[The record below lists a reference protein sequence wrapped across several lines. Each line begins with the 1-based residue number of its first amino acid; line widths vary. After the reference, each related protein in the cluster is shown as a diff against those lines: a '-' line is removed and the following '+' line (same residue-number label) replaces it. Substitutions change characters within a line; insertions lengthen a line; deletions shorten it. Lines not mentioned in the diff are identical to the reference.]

1 MIADVAE
8 ELFLTDIFSTTDLT
22 IDLRSLDAGLVRT
35 LSIYA
40 SIKSLVSI
48 NSDKFVFPESK
59 LSWILAYRLSKRV
72 FVLADDEF
80 ISLRK
85 ACNEYANTN
94 IWAFAS

>member
-22 IDLRSLDAGLVRT
+22 IDLRSLDTELEISSDAEELNEILLALRT

-40 SIKSLVSI
+40 SIKVLVSI

-59 LSWILAYRLSKRV
+59 LCWI
-72 FVLADDEF
+72 FV
-80 ISLRK
+80 
-85 ACNEYANTN
+85 
-94 IWAFAS
+94 

>member
-22 IDLRSLDAGLVRT
+22 IDLRSLDTELEITSDSEELNEILLALRT

-40 SIKSLVSI
+40 SIKLLVSI

-59 LSWILAYRLSKRV
+59 L
-72 FVLADDEF
+72 
-80 ISLRK
+80 
-85 ACNEYANTN
+85 C
-94 IWAFAS
+94 